1 MTIPL
6 LERDWRLVFLWFIL
20 LGTMYVRYL
29 MALWEIA
36 SMSVLILGW
45 GISKSQ
51 GGQWKVGR

>member
-1 MTIPL
+1 VTIPL